1 MGWERGKSKKEDQR
15 GDRAEGR
22 QEVVG
27 KEEEEVQT
35 HEVKNPFLKLSD

>member
-22 QEVVG
+22 QEVVVG
-27 KEEEEVQT
+27 KGKEEVQT
-35 HEVKNPFLKLSD
+35 HDVTPGEIE

>member
-15 GDRAEGR
+15 SDRAEGR

-27 KEEEEVQT
+27 KGEEEVQM
-35 HEVKNPFLKLSD
+35 HDVKNLPDEIE